1 MSRGTADDGDQAGDW
16 GLVAVAWTLVSAP
29 LLWGVFM
36 TFQKAMLLF
45 SR

>member
-1 MSRGTADDGDQAGDW
+1 MQQTEDAQARPGQW
-16 GLVAVAWTLVSAP
+16 LLVAVAWTLVGVP

-45 SR
+45 K